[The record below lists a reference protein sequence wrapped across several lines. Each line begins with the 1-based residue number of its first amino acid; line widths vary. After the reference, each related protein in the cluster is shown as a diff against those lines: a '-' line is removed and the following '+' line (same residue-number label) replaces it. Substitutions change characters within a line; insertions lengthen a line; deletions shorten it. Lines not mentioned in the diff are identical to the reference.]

1 MRAISRPS
9 PDVRR
14 VLERLAPLP
23 EPSPRPALVVLV
35 GLPGVGKSTFARR
48 LAALPTGQAGL
59 APVAV
64 VGSDD
69 VRKILFP
76 RPQYTDGEHAR
87 VFGVA
92 YATMAELLR
101 QGVSVVFDAT
111 NLRES
116 ARRKAYKIARDTDS
130 HLVVVEVTAAPEVV
144 RQRMEAR
151 DNGADPQDRSDAT
164 WEVYQAMAE
173 TAEPLRR
180 RHYTVDT
187 SGDTAEALKAVA
199 AEMQRARVETG

>member
-1 MRAISRPS
+1 MTTSS

-14 VLERLAPLP
+14 VLERLGPLP

-35 GLPGVGKSTFARR
+35 GLPGVGKSTLARR
-48 LAALPTGQAGL
+48 LAALAQ
-59 APVAV
+59 VAV

-69 VRKILFP
+69 VRKILFSHP
-76 RPQYTDGEHAR
+76 HYTDGEHAR
-87 VFGVA
+87 VFNAA
-92 YATMAELLR
+92 YATLAELLR
-101 QGVSVVFDAT
+101 QGVSAVFDAT

-187 SGDTAEALKAVA
+187 SGDMTEGLHAVA
-199 AEMQRARVETG
+199 AEVQRACLR